1 MNKLNA
7 LKSLDTL
14 IQYYIKSFPE
24 ENAATKML
32 DFYRNVPNCFQKDNQ
47 IGHFTGSAWVVS
59 PDRKQILMTHHKKL
73 NMWLQLGGHADG
85 SEDLINVAMREAK
98 EESGFENFILVSDK
112 IFDLDI
118 HEIPATSAD
127 TKHIHYDV
135 RFLLE
140 ADPENNEI
148 IISDESH
155 DVRWIHLDEV
165 LKRNSEDS
173 MKRMV
178 HKTIDLK

>member
-1 MNKLNA
+1 M
-7 LKSLDTL
+7 KSLDTL

-24 ENAATKML
+24 ENAATRML

-59 PDRKQILMTHHKKL
+59 PDRTQILMTHHKKL

-165 LKRNSEDS
+165 LNRNSEDS

-178 HKTIDLK
+178 DKTIDLK